1 MVVLRLQLLLLVVL
15 RLRVVL
21 PLVSGLLCPMLSSS
35 AGTNTWVKKL
45 PAVSLRVS
53 SVLPLAILMW
63 FVLCSIYVGVLEQHR
78 PSALERLEL
87 SLYRISVTSE
97 FLYQK

>member
-21 PLVSGLLCPMLSSS
+21 PLVSGLLCLTLSSS
-35 AGTNTWVKKL
+35 AATNTWVKKL
-45 PAVSLRVS
+45 PVVSLRVS

-63 FVLCSIYVGVLEQHR
+63 FVLLSVYVGVLEQHR
-78 PSALERLEL
+78 PSPLERL
-87 SLYRISVTSE
+87 
-97 FLYQK
+97 